1 MSALF
6 GRPVVEQII
15 GKARIVLPV
24 VYAVVIVMLPQ
35 VVDRSAGRSMTMNAY
50 ERSYKRAGADG
61 EANSAL
67 IETLRADG
75 IFRVLAPQQQPL
87 VEELVAQL
95 DRQAQRRRGRIRVL
109 LTPGRLYMSVKVV
122 LRRCEFETPESEYLF
137 DAIAQN
143 AVRVSIDAE
152 SDGIHLFVA
161 IRNRD
166 EEAEA
171 RSKSYKMDDDFLRM
185 LQDFFEE

>member
-1 MSALF
+1 
-6 GRPVVEQII
+6 
-15 GKARIVLPV
+15 
-24 VYAVVIVMLPQ
+24 
-35 VVDRSAGRSMTMNAY
+35 MNAY

-75 IFRVLAPQQQPL
+75 IFRVLAPRQQPL

>member
-1 MSALF
+1 
-6 GRPVVEQII
+6 
-15 GKARIVLPV
+15 
-24 VYAVVIVMLPQ
+24 
-35 VVDRSAGRSMTMNAY
+35 MNAY

-109 LTPGRLYMSVKVV
+109 LTPGRLYMSVEVV
-122 LRRCEFETPESEYLF
+122 LRRCEFET
-137 DAIAQN
+137 QMC
-143 AVRVSIDAE
+143 
-152 SDGIHLFVA
+152 
-161 IRNRD
+161 IRDRCM
-166 EEAEA
+166 
-171 RSKSYKMDDDFLRM
+171 SVP
-185 LQDFFEE
+185 

>member
-1 MSALF
+1 
-6 GRPVVEQII
+6 
-15 GKARIVLPV
+15 
-24 VYAVVIVMLPQ
+24 
-35 VVDRSAGRSMTMNAY
+35 MNAY

-109 LTPGRLYMSVKVV
+109 LTPALYV
-122 LRRCEFETPESEYLF
+122 RRGCP
-137 DAIAQN
+137 A
-143 AVRVSIDAE
+143 AVRV
-152 SDGIHLFVA
+152 
-161 IRNRD
+161 
-166 EEAEA
+166 
-171 RSKSYKMDDDFLRM
+171 
-185 LQDFFEE
+185 